1 MVPFRG
7 IGSGFVIDDDSFIVT
22 NNHVVKDAAKIGII
36 LGKKILNGSVKG
48 SCRRLDIALIQVE
61 GLDLPKL
68 ELSDSDK
75 LRVGQSVYA
84 IGNPLGL
91 EGGPTVTSGVI
102 SALNRTI
109 QNKISLQGLIQT
121 DAAINPGNSGGP
133 LIDLRGKA
141 IGVNTAI
148 IPYAQGIGFAIPINS
163 VKDCVEQLKLYGY
176 YTTPWI
182 GIEGLNLNPQVS
194 RYYNFLVSDGV
205 LITRVVGKSPAQKAG
220 IQRGDIIVSFA
231 ETLISDVRDLQ
242 IEIRKRKPG
251 DNVSVQI
258 VRRRQK
264 ISLTLKIEGTH

>member
-1 MVPFRG
+1 
-7 IGSGFVIDDDSFIVT
+7 
-22 NNHVVKDAAKIGII
+22 
-36 LGKKILNGSVKG
+36 
-48 SCRRLDIALIQVE
+48 
-61 GLDLPKL
+61 
-68 ELSDSDK
+68 
-75 LRVGQSVYA
+75 
-84 IGNPLGL
+84 
-91 EGGPTVTSGVI
+91 
-102 SALNRTI
+102 
-109 QNKISLQGLIQT
+109 
-121 DAAINPGNSGGP
+121 
-133 LIDLRGKA
+133 
-141 IGVNTAI
+141 
-148 IPYAQGIGFAIPINS
+148 

-242 IEIRKRKPG
+242 MEIRKRKPG
-251 DNVSVQI
+251 DDVSVQI